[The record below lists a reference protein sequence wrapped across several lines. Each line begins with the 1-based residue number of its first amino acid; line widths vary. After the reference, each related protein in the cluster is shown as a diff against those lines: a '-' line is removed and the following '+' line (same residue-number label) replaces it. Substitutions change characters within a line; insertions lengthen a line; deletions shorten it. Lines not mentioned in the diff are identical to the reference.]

1 MSSFGRTTRVAL
13 NDDLE
18 KLQTSYQEFHDDES
32 DDESSSPPEFQQTT
46 YQTNIGESG
55 DGHISQS
62 SGYRRPTL
70 SNPKTSRPLGEIYGH
85 TKKNYNGINNE
96 DSPGGGN
103 VIIHHVPEEN
113 KSRWSHIEDLD
124 SFFKK
129 VYEYHQRHGF
139 TVMML
144 QVFHQ
149 FNCVVY
155 LMSLCQFS
163 ATFRVLD

>member
-55 DGHISQS
+55 DGNISQS

-149 FNCVVY
+149 FNIVVY
-155 LMSLCQFS
+155 LMSLC
-163 ATFRVLD
+163 LK